1 MIKAVIFDFGSV
13 LVGDEWKVIFKEI
26 AQRLKISE
34 EKVQEIWRPL
44 LEKWGIGE
52 INEEGFWKELEKQA
66 GIKINRKFT
75 KDLFFRTYRD
85 YTKDIN
91 ESWEILAEL
100 KARKIR
106 LALIT
111 NTIPPHVQAHKE
123 TGRIKRLKDL
133 GFEVFVL
140 SCKVGVRKPDPR
152 IYKIA
157 LEKLNLSAES
167 CVFIDDKLEN
177 IEEAKKLGMQVIHF
191 QTPEKLKEELTKIG
205 LL

>member
-1 MIKAVIFDFGSV
+1 MIKAAIFDFGSV

-34 EKVQEIWRPL
+34 EKVQEIRGPL
-44 LEKWGIGE
+44 LKKWNIGE
-52 INEEGFWKELEKQA
+52 INEEKFWKEFEKQA

-75 KDLFFRTYRD
+75 KDLWFRTYRD
-85 YTKDIN
+85 HTRNIN

-140 SCKVGVRKPDPR
+140 SCEVGVRKPDPR

-157 LEKLNLSAES
+157 LEKLNLPAEA
-167 CVFIDDKLEN
+167 CVFIDDILDN
-177 IEEAKKLGMQVIHF
+177 IEAAKKLGMQVIHF

>member
-13 LVGDEWKVIFKEI
+13 LVGDEWRVIYKEI
-26 AQRLKISE
+26 TQRLKISE
-34 EKVQEIWRPL
+34 EKVREIWKPL
-44 LEKWGIGE
+44 LKKWNIGE
-52 INEEGFWKELEKQA
+52 INEEKFWKEFKKQTN
-66 GIKINRKFT
+66 IKINRKFT
-75 KDLFFRTYRD
+75 KDLFFRTYQD
-85 YTKDIN
+85 HTKDIN
-91 ESWEILAEL
+91 GSWEILAEL

-111 NTIPPHVQAHKE
+111 NIIPPHVKAQKE

-157 LEKLNLSAES
+157 LEKLNLPAEA

-177 IEEAKKLGMQVIHF
+177 IEAAKKLGMQVIHF